1 MGIFIG
7 NKIKLSIFGQSHSNA
22 IGFVLEGL
30 PSGIKIYPDEI
41 KNQLR
46 KRAPLYSFDTKRR
59 ENDEIEILSGIRN
72 GYSCGSPIAVMIR
85 NKDVKRESY
94 EAIKDIPRP
103 SHSDYPAFMKFH
115 QYHDFYGGG
124 EFSGRLTAALVAA
137 GSLLMSELKKHNINI
152 AAHIANIGKIRDEK
166 FDPVNPLNQMKSL
179 SKRPF
184 VLIDENKSDQM
195 QKEIDTYSKN
205 NDSIGGSIECAV
217 TGLYA
222 GMGLT
227 MFDSLESRLSQVLFS
242 IPAIKG
248 VDFGNPLCN
257 EIPGSTYNDEFRIE
271 NNKIFTTTN
280 NSGGI
285 LGGLSNGMPI
295 IFTVK
300 VKPTPSIT
308 RTQNSINLKTG
319 ENTKLNLKGRFDSC
333 IVPRAVVCV
342 ESAASIVIYDY
353 L

>member
-30 PSGIKIYPDEI
+30 PSGIKIYPEEI
-41 KNQLR
+41 KNQLK

-59 ENDEIEILSGIRN
+59 EDDEIEILSGIRN

-85 NKDVKRESY
+85 NKDIRAGSY

-124 EFSGRLTAALVAA
+124 EFSGRLTAAIVAA
-137 GSLLMSELKKHNINI
+137 GAILIPELKKHNINI
-152 AAHIANIGKIRDEK
+152 AAHILNIGNVKDEK
-166 FDPVNPLNQMKSL
+166 FNPVDPSEQMKNL

-195 QKEIDTYSKN
+195 QKEIDNYSKN

-227 MFDSLESRLSQVLFS
+227 MFDSLESRLSQMLFS

-248 VDFGNPLCN
+248 VDFGNPFCN
-257 EIPGSTYNDEFRIE
+257 EMPASLYNDELRIE
-271 NNKIFTTTN
+271 NNRIFTTTN
-280 NSGGI
+280 NAGGI

-300 VKPTPSIT
+300 IKPTPSIA
-308 RTQNSINLKTG
+308 RTQNSVNLKTG
-319 ENTKLNLKGRFDSC
+319 ENTTLNLKGRFDSC

-342 ESAASIVIYDY
+342 EAAASIIIYDY